1 MWKSFTYL
9 FLSFSIF
16 LLTFGCKREKT
27 GEALVEAEHITYKV
41 YYLERMAGDI
51 PTALLPNEMD
61 AYYTKRHIL
70 TRIHG
75 YFDQFSL
82 VQVADLRQNKV
93 TSMLNFFGT
102 KVYYT
107 GARGEG
113 PAGIVELEDPAMEV
127 TSDTLNIC
135 GMKSTRAV
143 VRSGDQE
150 YDVFFIKEFDI
161 RSPNITTPYRFI
173 DHVLSDFRV
182 QLSVLKMHLVMFEHN
197 KTEIDAS
204 MFKVPEDYERVSR
217 ESMESIINSLFTKE

>member
-1 MWKSFTYL
+1 MRKSFTYFL
-9 FLSFSIF
+9 FSFSIL

-27 GEALVEAEHITYKV
+27 GDGLIEAEHITYKV
-41 YYLERMAGDI
+41 NYLERMAGDI
-51 PTALLPNEMD
+51 PTALLPNEMH
-61 AYYTKRHIL
+61 AYYTKRYIL

-107 GARGEG
+107 GEKGEG
-113 PAGIVELEDPAMEV
+113 PAGISELEDPTMEI
-127 TSDTLNIC
+127 TNDTLNIC
-135 GMKSTRAV
+135 GMNSTRAV

-150 YDVFFIKEFDI
+150 YDVYFIKEIDI

-197 KTEIDAS
+197 KTEIDVS
-204 MFKVPEDYERVSR
+204 MFEVPEGYKMVSR
-217 ESMESIINSLFTKE
+217 ASMESIINSLFTKE